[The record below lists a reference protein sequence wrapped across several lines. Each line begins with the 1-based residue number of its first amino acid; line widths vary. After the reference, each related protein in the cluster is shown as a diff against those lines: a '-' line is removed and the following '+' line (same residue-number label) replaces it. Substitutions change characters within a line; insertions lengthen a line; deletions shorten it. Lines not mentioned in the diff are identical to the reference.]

1 MNLSASL
8 RSIATASLLLSAACA
23 EKAVGQSHPDQQNDI
38 SSFLGHW
45 TIEIEPRGVAWL
57 DVRQEDG
64 YIDADLLWQSGSVQ
78 PVPYV
83 YLAGNTLI
91 VGRNSRKVVRKKGE
105 TEDKNRE
112 HNLPSW
118 VAVKAEGDNLSGY
131 YVRPRMTGIGFD
143 SVAIKGKKLPVPKTP
158 DMKNIKFGKPISLI
172 SKNGLTGWRLTHER
186 QANGWS
192 VVDGV
197 LINNP
202 VEKEGE
208 RISYGNLRTDKEFE
222 DFNLKLEVNVPAHSN
237 SGVYLRGMY
246 EVQVSDSYGSALDS
260 HNMGALYS
268 RITPALSA
276 EKAPGE
282 WQTMDITLYK
292 RHLTVILNGKTI
304 IDNKPVYGPTG
315 GALSSDVFAA
325 GPLYLQGDHGKV
337 SYRNIVI
344 TPIIN

>member
-8 RSIATASLLLSAACA
+8 RSIATASLLLTGAFLN
-23 EKAVGQSHPDQQNDI
+23 KAVGQSQPGQQSDI
-38 SSFLGHW
+38 SPFVGHW
-45 TIEIEPRGVAWL
+45 TIDIERGGVGWL

-78 PVPYV
+78 PASYV
-83 YLAGNTLI
+83 YLSGNTLI
-91 VGRNSRKVVRKKGE
+91 VGRNGRSIVRVKGE

-112 HNLPSW
+112 HNPPSW
-118 VAVKAEGDNLSGY
+118 VAIRTEGNNLSGY
-131 YVRPRMTGIGFD
+131 YFRARATGLGLD
-143 SVAIKGKKLPVPKTP
+143 SVAIKGKKIPLPATP

-172 SKNGLTGWRLTHER
+172 SKNGLTGWKLTNDR
-186 QANGWS
+186 QTNGWS

-197 LINNP
+197 LVNDP
-202 VEKEGE
+202 VKKEGQ
-208 RISYGNLRTDKEFE
+208 RISYGNLRTDREFE

-246 EVQVSDSYGSALDS
+246 EVQVSDTYGQPLDS

-268 RITPALSA
+268 RITPAVNA
-276 EKAPGE
+276 EKPPGE
-282 WQTMDITLYK
+282 WQTMDITLYQ
-292 RHLTVILNGKTI
+292 RHVTVVLNGKTI

-315 GALSSDVFAA
+315 GALTSDVFAP

-337 SYRNIVI
+337 SYRNVVI
-344 TPIIN
+344 TPIVK